1 MINEAAWD
9 FFNLMADANR
19 PLYQGCQKYSKLSF
33 LIKLYHIK
41 CLCGITDKGMSML
54 LELLQDTFLDMEIPT
69 TFYEAKKIINR
80 LGLNYQKIDACPND
94 CMLYWGDD
102 ASKENCKRC
111 HTLRYKTIQK
121 RKKQKKKPAK
131 ILKYFPLK
139 PRLQRLFMSSKTV
152 EHIRWHEVDKNE
164 DGKLRHPRDTEA
176 WKAFYSDFPSFTANP
191 RNVRLALATEGFNPF
206 GNLSTSCSIWPVVLV
221 PYNLTLGCV

>member
-1 MINEAAWD
+1 MKPFLEDYTLWGIHGEKPGMTYDDVLPQSSQVGVQVDEADPINDAVRDAFGFQDDNFNEEVQGSEPVFMRNEAARD
-9 FFNLMADANR
+9 FFNLMDEVDR

-54 LELLQDTFLDMEIPT
+54 LELLQDAFLDAEIPT

-111 HTLRYKTIQK
+111 HTSRYKTI
-121 RKKQKKKPAK
+121 RKGKK
-131 ILKYFPLK
+131 
-139 PRLQRLFMSSKTV
+139 
-152 EHIRWHEVDKNE
+152 
-164 DGKLRHPRDTEA
+164 
-176 WKAFYSDFPSFTANP
+176 
-191 RNVRLALATEGFNPF
+191 
-206 GNLSTSCSIWPVVLV
+206 
-221 PYNLTLGCV
+221 